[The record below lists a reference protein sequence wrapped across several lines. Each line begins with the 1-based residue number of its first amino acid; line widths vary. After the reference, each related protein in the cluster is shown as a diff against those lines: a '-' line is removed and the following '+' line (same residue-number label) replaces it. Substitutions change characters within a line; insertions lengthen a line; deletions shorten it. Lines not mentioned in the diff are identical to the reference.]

1 MGTAAQINKLSL
13 LIKRESFMFGKP
25 SFDVFYLVL
34 LIQVSAN
41 LQGLVSWLFDPFKR
55 LTLLDDLFH
64 LCFDGSK
71 VIFGKGM
78 FQVEIV
84 IETGFQGRPKGQT
97 DSLEQPHYSSGHDV
111 GTGMPQDSQCLG
123 ILVGENF
130 ERDSAIFRQWVVEP
144 DHVAIDFGSQGRL
157 GQARANVSGDKA
169 RCHRLFVL
177 FLGTVGE
184 GNCQHDRLNPVS

>member
-1 MGTAAQINKLSL
+1 MRTPAKINKLSL

-41 LQGLVSWLFDPFKR
+41 LQGLVSWLVDPFKR

-84 IETGFQGRPKGQT
+84 IETSFQGGSKGQA
-97 DSLEQPHYSSGHDV
+97 DSIKQPHHGPGHDM
-111 GTGMPQDSQCLG
+111 GLAHMGLAQMDLDP
-123 ILVGENF
+123 
-130 ERDSAIFRQWVVEP
+130 
-144 DHVAIDFGSQGRL
+144 FGPGPYGPRSI
-157 GQARANVSGDKA
+157 
-169 RCHRLFVL
+169 
-177 FLGTVGE
+177 
-184 GNCQHDRLNPVS
+184 